1 MTARPM
7 DVVRARHKDTGDHYT
22 TTRHRATQRGD
33 QILEGRRAVD
43 QYGRWLPPL
52 PRKTIQ
58 PVRDARGR
66 FTPEADSPEDTD
78 QPVTGKE
85 EA

>member
-1 MTARPM
+1 MRPM

-22 TTRHRATQRGD
+22 TTRHLATKRGAAV
-33 QILEGRRAVD
+33 LEDRPAVD

-52 PRKTIQ
+52 PHKTIQ
-58 PVRDARGR
+58 PARDSHGR
-66 FTPEADSPEDTD
+66 FTPAADSGEATD
-78 QPVTGKE
+78 QPPAGEE